1 MKKTGKVDRILRHKK
16 GSFSSYLLFKLTKKT
31 EKSWPVF

>member
-16 GSFSSYLLFKLTKKT
+16 RLVLKLFIIQTDKKN
-31 EKSWPVF
+31 